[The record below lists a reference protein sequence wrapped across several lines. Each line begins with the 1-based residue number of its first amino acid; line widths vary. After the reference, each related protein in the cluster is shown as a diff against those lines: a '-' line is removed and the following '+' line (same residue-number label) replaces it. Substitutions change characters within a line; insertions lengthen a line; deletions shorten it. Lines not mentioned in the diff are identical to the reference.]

1 MDLIYARANEKDVD
15 YIITMLST
23 TYPVSDELATEFK
36 KHAVEVVLK
45 TDEHILYEKGI
56 CKYMYFIKSGAVMGY
71 TYHQEKQI
79 ITYIT
84 VENEFVSSLSGLYGD
99 QPSREA
105 IKAIEPTV
113 LLGVHTDILLGW
125 YDKFFD
131 LNFIIRKVYENYY
144 RDAQERSH
152 IIRVGDGKERYLYF
166 SQTREAAVE
175 RLPIPILASFLD
187 MKPQTLLKIKKDIQ
201 IETIVGES
209 EFLFKKITEHLTV
222 NQSFKNKNLSAQLL
236 ADVNQIS
243 VKKLNDCIKK
253 SLKLNFKDFINS
265 YRISYFKELV
275 KQDKNFKNFTIE
287 ALAHQAGFSSRSSF
301 YLAYKKQEGIIP
313 SFSI

>member
-1 MDLIYARANEKDVD
+1 
-15 YIITMLST
+15 
-23 TYPVSDELATEFK
+23 
-36 KHAVEVVLK
+36 
-45 TDEHILYEKGI
+45 
-56 CKYMYFIKSGAVMGY
+56 
-71 TYHQEKQI
+71 
-79 ITYIT
+79 
-84 VENEFVSSLSGLYGD
+84 
-99 QPSREA
+99 
-105 IKAIEPTV
+105 
-113 LLGVHTDILLGW
+113 
-125 YDKFFD
+125 
-131 LNFIIRKVYENYY
+131 VYENYY

-152 IIRVGDGKERYLYF
+152 IIRVGDAKERYLYF

-275 KQDKNFKNFTIE
+275 KQDKNLKNFTIE